1 MLSKQNFTIPGEGPK
16 YCEIPQSAVYSSSGW
31 ILDFVPMNRTKKYGK
46 IFNSLGVGF
55 LGKIIW
61 IESILVYSYSEYRP
75 DTSDL

>member
-1 MLSKQNFTIPGEGPK
+1 
-16 YCEIPQSAVYSSSGW
+16 
-31 ILDFVPMNRTKKYGK
+31 MNRIKKYGK